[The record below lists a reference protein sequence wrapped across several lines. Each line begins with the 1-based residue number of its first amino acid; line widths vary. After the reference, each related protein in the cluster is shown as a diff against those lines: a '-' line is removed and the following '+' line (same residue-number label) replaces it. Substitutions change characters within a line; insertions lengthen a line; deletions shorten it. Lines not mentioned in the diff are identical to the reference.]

1 MVFGFILYPDIFSS
15 RYSGVIWNPNAFS
28 SFVLIAFGTLLLKNK
43 SKSRFDLFM
52 IFVFLLF
59 ALASGSRGA
68 LIAIPLAYFMRYG
81 FSRINIIYGFLA
93 IFLYLIVANLQYET
107 SLNRFD
113 ISDLLNDR
121 IIQYK
126 YALASINNEF
136 FYGYGLDKYSYI
148 DKSLVPL
155 NLQSEIIGAHNG
167 YLAILT
173 QYGVLLG
180 VIILFLILRQCFNL
194 ISYFYSKDS
203 DIYKPYLFIL
213 IYTLIASFYE
223 SLIVGINE
231 FHTILFWFSLAILSY
246 SRKYYENKS
255 Y

>member
-1 MVFGFILYPDIFSS
+1 M
-15 RYSGVIWNPNAFS
+15 
-28 SFVLIAFGTLLLKNK
+28 K
-43 SKSRFDLFM
+43 
-52 IFVFLLF
+52 
-59 ALASGSRGA
+59 
-68 LIAIPLAYFMRYG
+68 YG
-81 FSRINIIYGFLA
+81 FSKINIIYSFVALL
-93 IFLYLIVANLQYET
+93 LYFIVVNLQYET

-113 ISDLLNDR
+113 ISDLLSDR

-180 VIILFLILRQCFNL
+180 GIILFLILRQCFDL
-194 ISYFYSKDS
+194 ILYFYSKEN
-203 DIYKPYLFIL
+203 DIYKRYLFIL